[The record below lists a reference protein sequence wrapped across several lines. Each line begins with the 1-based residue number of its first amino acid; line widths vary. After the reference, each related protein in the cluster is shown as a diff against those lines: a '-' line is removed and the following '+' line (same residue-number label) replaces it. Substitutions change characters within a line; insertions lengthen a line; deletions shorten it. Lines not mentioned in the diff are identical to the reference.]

1 MLKCGI
7 WAQRNLR
14 PGDKSQFWH
23 LWDIKI
29 QKITQVSGGKIFL
42 FQVCRETCEE
52 VGIQVAWWG
61 WEKPLVLVYLCL

>member
-29 QKITQVSGGKIFL
+29 QKITPKCLSSTK
-42 FQVCRETCEE
+42 TN
-52 VGIQVAWWG
+52 
-61 WEKPLVLVYLCL
+61 EKTTKVVRSS